1 MNFWARLED
10 GDRALKLFR
19 SLLHPA
25 YGEDK
30 TVWAASGTYDNL
42 FCSHPPFQI
51 DGNFGGAAGIGEM
64 LIQSHLGFISLLPAL
79 PSEWPEGNLHGFKA
93 KGGAE
98 IDLTWSEGKPVVM
111 TVTGGWERLVKIR
124 IPEGMEVTV
133 KGAEHRFHKDFV
145 MLEMTEGQK
154 AEVRFI

>member
-1 MNFWARLED
+1 
-10 GDRALKLFR
+10 
-19 SLLHPA
+19 
-25 YGEDK
+25 
-30 TVWAASGTYDNL
+30 
-42 FCSHPPFQI
+42 
-51 DGNFGGAAGIGEM
+51 M

-79 PSEWPEGNLHGFKA
+79 RSEWPEGKLHGFKA

-98 IDLTWSEGKPVVM
+98 IDLTWSECRPVVM

-154 AEVRFI
+154 AEVRFL